1 MSIVFD
7 TSVLIDL
14 LRNDSAAL
22 AYVRGVRE
30 VPACSE
36 VTRIEI
42 MRGLRS
48 AERTRTE
55 QLFRTLRWIPV
66 DEPVSRRAGELGR
79 RWDRH
84 RPGISLADLVVAAT
98 VEELDAELATTNVR
112 HFPMF
117 DGLRSPYPEST
128 GP

>member
-1 MSIVFD
+1 MSVVFD
-7 TSVLIDL
+7 TSVLLDI
-14 LRNDSAAL
+14 LRNDPAAL
-22 AYVRGVRE
+22 DYARGVQE

-36 VTRIEI
+36 VTRVEV

-48 AERTRTE
+48 AEREGVE
-55 QLFRTLRWIPV
+55 QLFRALRWVPV
-66 DEPVSRRAGELGR
+66 DEPLARRAGELGR

-98 VEELDAELATTNVR
+98 AEHVDAELATTNVR

-117 DGLRSPYPEST
+117 EGLRAPYVST
-128 GP
+128 

>member
-1 MSIVFD
+1 MSVVFD
-7 TSVLIDL
+7 TSIVIDI
-14 LRNDSAAL
+14 LRKDQAAL
-22 AYVRGVRE
+22 DYVMGVRE

-36 VTRIEI
+36 VTRVEV

-48 AERTRTE
+48 AEHTAAE
-55 QLFRTLRWIPV
+55 QLFRAVRWVAV
-66 DEPVSRRAGELGR
+66 DEPLARRAGELGR

-98 VEELDAELATTNVR
+98 AEQVDAVLATTSVR

-117 DGLRSPYPEST
+117 EGLQPPYSSI
-128 GP
+128 